1 MYSSTI
7 EHVQEYNHHLSQ
19 RYKALCVNYE
29 KLRSEVDKL
38 YKDNLANDIYGD
50 KLLNHVDDIF
60 VNELSKEIFRKYE
73 VNKKDVIKRNL
84 GSYYYLN
91 ESTIAKVFE
100 VRERMLNKK
109 INSLTLN
116 NIGTSMNIL
125 REFYNDVQIDIERNK
140 KNEVGNLTSYKDSVI
155 YELSEFYTNNKIKS
169 KDWNIKVESGD
180 K

>member
-1 MYSSTI
+1 MYSCTI

-19 RYKALCVNYE
+19 KYKALCGNYN

-38 YKDNLANDIYGD
+38 YKDNLCNDVYED
-50 KLLNHVDDIF
+50 KLLNHVDDIS
-60 VNELSKEIFRKYE
+60 VNAFSKEIFRKYE
-73 VNKKDVIKRNL
+73 VSKKEVIKRHL
-84 GSYYYLN
+84 DSYYYLN
-91 ESTIAKVFE
+91 ENTISKIFD
-100 VRERMLNKK
+100 VREKMLNKK
-109 INSLTLN
+109 IDSLTLN

-140 KNEVGNLTSYKDSVI
+140 KNEIGNSISYKDSLI
-155 YELSEFYTNNKIKS
+155 YELNTIYNNNKIIS